1 MESKIILAKLIAKK
15 ASLVAPSVT
24 DFWGA
29 ARNDVFIAWG
39 GDPAI
44 PFRDVLMGSQLQ
56 AAYSE
61 RTKQHKCAIVDHCE
75 IESALDFA
83 IEHYKGQ
90 IKLELAL
97 SLIEEEDQVT
107 EETPPVQFMVFQ
119 FGYCVLG
126 FGSELAEAIEDANQW
141 SSEKIKYGDVEC
153 YDSTQSHVDGKIYWT
168 TQELVITA
176 YKLNQQ

>member
-1 MESKIILAKLIAKK
+1 MENKIILAELIAKK
-15 ASLVAPSVT
+15 ASLVAPSIT
-24 DFWGA
+24 DFWEA

-119 FGYCVLG
+119 CSHGVYG
-126 FGSELAEAIEDANQW
+126 FGSDLAEAIEDAKQW
-141 SSEKIKYGDVEC
+141 SSEEIKYSDVEY
-153 YDSTQSHVDGKIYWT
+153 YDRAQSHDDDKIYWT
-168 TQELVITA
+168 TQESVITS
-176 YKLNQQ
+176 KFQ